1 MKRRTLLLGALAG
14 AAGAGLLL
22 RPEDQGAPHASY
34 FRDLSG
40 ALDGAGLATPR
51 LVVDRAGL
59 KANLQTLRGH
69 IGDRFDYRIVAKSLP
84 SIGLLQEVM
93 RESGSRRLM
102 LFHQPFINRV
112 AESLPEADVLLG
124 KPMPVSAAAEFYRQ
138 RPDTGFDPARQLRWL
153 LDTPQRVVQ
162 YAELAEQLQQDMLAC
177 IELDVGLH
185 RGGVQGDRELLEMLD
200 LVSRSPR
207 LQFTGFM
214 GYEPHVVKVPGD
226 PLKYRD
232 QAMAAYRHYVDIAR
246 EQLGE
251 QWPEDA
257 VLNCGGSPTYQL
269 YDDGDYPFNELATGS
284 CLVKPTDFDIPTLA
298 DHGPAAYIATPV
310 LKTSEG
316 VQIPGIDLGPLQS
329 LWDPNRQRTVFIYGG
344 YWKAQP
350 VSPAGLSPNPL
361 FGRSTN
367 QEMLNGSPAID
378 LAVDDWVFLRP
389 TQSEFVFLQ
398 FGDIAVYDGG
408 RIDDYWPVLGQQAG

>member
-1 MKRRTLLLGALAG
+1 
-14 AAGAGLLL
+14 
-22 RPEDQGAPHASY
+22 
-34 FRDLSG
+34 
-40 ALDGAGLATPR
+40 
-51 LVVDRAGL
+51 
-59 KANLQTLRGH
+59 
-69 IGDRFDYRIVAKSLP
+69 
-84 SIGLLQEVM
+84 
-93 RESGSRRLM
+93 M

-153 LDTPQRVVQ
+153 LDTPQRVAQ
-162 YAELAEQLQQDMLAC
+162 YAALAEQLQQDMLAC

-298 DHGPAAYIATPV
+298 AHPGRPRPRRLYCHPGTQDLGGCADPGDRPGPAAEP
-310 LKTSEG
+310 
-316 VQIPGIDLGPLQS
+316 LGP
-329 LWDPNRQRTVFIYGG
+329 
-344 YWKAQP
+344 K
-350 VSPAGLSPNPL
+350 PAAHGVYLRRL
-361 FGRSTN
+361 LEGAAGVTR
-367 QEMLNGSPAID
+367 G
-378 LAVDDWVFLRP
+378 AV
-389 TQSEFVFLQ
+389 TQSPVWPIHQ
-398 FGDIAVYDGG
+398 PGDAQRFPRHRPGGG
-408 RIDDYWPVLGQQAG
+408 RLGLPAPHPERVRVPAVR

>member
-22 RPEDQGAPHASY
+22 RPEDRGAPHSGY
-34 FRDLSG
+34 FRGLSG
-40 ALDGAGLATPR
+40 ALEGAGLGTPR

-59 KANLQTLRGH
+59 KTNIQTLLGH
-69 IGDRFDYRIVAKSLP
+69 IGERFDYRIVAKSLP
-84 SIGLLQEVM
+84 SIGLLEEVM

-112 AESLPEADVLLG
+112 AESLPQADVMLG
-124 KPMPVSAAAEFYRQ
+124 KPMPVNAAAKFYRQ
-138 RPDTGFDPARQLRWL
+138 RPDTVFDPARQLRWL

-162 YAELAEQLQQDMLAC
+162 YAELAERLQQDMLAC

-185 RGGVQGDRELLEMLD
+185 RGGVQSDRELIEMLD

-214 GYEPHVVKVPGD
+214 GYEPHVAKVPGD

-232 QAMAAYRHYVDIAR
+232 QAMAVYGHYVDLAR
-246 EQLGE
+246 EHLGK

-298 DHGPAAYIATPV
+298 DHNPAVYIATPV
-310 LKTSEG
+310 LKTSDG
-316 VQIPGIDLGPLQS
+316 LQIPGIDLGPLQS
-329 LWDPNRQRTVFIYGG
+329 LWDRNRQRTVFIYGG

-367 QEMLNGSPAID
+367 QEMLNGSPGID

-398 FGDIAVYDGG
+398 FGDIAVYDRG
-408 RIDDYWPVLGQQAG
+408 RIADYWPVLGQQAG